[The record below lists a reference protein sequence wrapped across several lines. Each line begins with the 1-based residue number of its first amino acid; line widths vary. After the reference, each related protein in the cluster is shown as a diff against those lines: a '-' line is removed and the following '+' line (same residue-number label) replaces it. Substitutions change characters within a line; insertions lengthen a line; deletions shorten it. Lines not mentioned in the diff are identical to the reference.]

1 VACHLRFWLVF
12 CAALAV
18 RSFYPRRKENLDLFL
33 FIFDGRGKTWAFIG
47 ENALKIFESGTTGE
61 VENGIF
67 GAQERA
73 VTSQRLKAATKAA
86 MRHAWRSQAKSGT
99 KLRPDT
105 YLGRNCRRLQ
115 SI

>member
-47 ENALKIFESGTTGE
+47 ENALKFLRAERLAKSKMGFLGRR
-61 VENGIF
+61 NGP
-67 GAQERA
+67 
-73 VTSQRLKAATKAA
+73 
-86 MRHAWRSQAKSGT
+86 SQAKG
-99 KLRPDT
+99 
-105 YLGRNCRRLQ
+105 
-115 SI
+115 